1 MLNLGVQLGSEAKK
15 NKLNY
20 SDNKIKGTIG
30 MQTRMNSALQS
41 LGNKIPPH
49 SEESEIAVL
58 GSMMLDKAALAKAV
72 ELLDEE
78 SFYNPAHANIYS
90 TMVNMFETGTGVDLI
105 TLAEELNKRNMLDAI
120 GGAYY
125 LSEIDSRTPTA
136 ANIETHARIVQE
148 KYLKRLMISSA
159 GQILANSYDDTT
171 DALEEIDKAE
181 NEIFQIAQK
190 RFQKSYMGIK
200 DLAHQTMS
208 VIENLYEK
216 DRKGI
221 TGVASG
227 FYELDK
233 LTGGFQKS
241 DFIVIAARPSMGKT
255 ALALSVA
262 RNIAIEYNTPVAF
275 FSIEMAGIQLV
286 MRLLSAESRI
296 NGNNIR
302 TGRLNQQDYNK
313 IVASMGRLS
322 SAPIVIDDSPS
333 LTIMELR
340 AKARR
345 LIAEH
350 GVKIIMVDYLQL
362 MRSPKSESRER
373 EISIISQSLKQ
384 LAKEL
389 NIPVIALAQLNRR
402 VEDRTDRRPMLSDLR
417 ESGSIE
423 QDADVV
429 MFIHRPEQYG
439 NKGFSKDTEDAEGKA
454 EIILSKQRN
463 GPTGSIKL
471 AYLKDYARFEN
482 LAFGYQEPPEGSDGS
497 SFATGSDDS
506 NYLDDEAPF

>member
-1 MLNLGVQLGSEAKK
+1 MGSEVK
-15 NKLNY
+15 NIK
-20 SDNKIKGTIG
+20 STFSESKIKGVIG
-30 MQTRMNSALQS
+30 MQNRMRSLEA

-49 SEESEIAVL
+49 TEESEIAVL
-58 GSMMLDKAALAKAV
+58 GSMMLDRAALAKAIEV
-72 ELLDEE
+72 LDEN
-78 SFYNPAHANIYS
+78 SFYNPAHATIYS
-90 TMVNMFETGTGVDLI
+90 TMVNMFETGTYVDLVS
-105 TLAEELNKRNMLDAI
+105 LAEELNKRNMLEAV
-120 GGAYY
+120 GGAFY
-125 LSEIDSRTPTA
+125 LTEINSRTPTA
-136 ANIETHARIVQE
+136 ANIETHTRIVQE
-148 KYLKRLMISSA
+148 KYLKRLLISSA

-190 RFQKSYMGIK
+190 RFQKSYLGIK
-200 DLAHQTMS
+200 ELAHQTMT
-208 VIENLYEK
+208 VIDNLFEK
-216 DRKGI
+216 DKKGI

-255 ALALSVA
+255 AMALSIA
-262 RNIAIEYNTPVAF
+262 RNIAIEYQTPVAF

-286 MRLLSAESRI
+286 IRLVSAESRI

-302 TGRLNQQDYNK
+302 TGRLNQQDYSK
-313 IVASMGRLS
+313 IASSMGRLAD
-322 SAPIVIDDSPS
+322 APIVIDDSPS

-350 GVKIIMVDYLQL
+350 GIKIIMVDYLQL

-429 MFIHRPEQYG
+429 IFIHRPEQYG

-482 LAFGYQEPPEGSDGS
+482 LAFGYQEPPEGSENVS
-497 SFATGSDDS
+497 NTGADDS
-506 NYLDDEAPF
+506 GYLDDDAPF

>member
-1 MLNLGVQLGSEAKK
+1 MNSEIKTVKPA
-15 NKLNY
+15 L
-20 SDNKIKGTIG
+20 SESKIKGAIG
-30 MQTRMNSALQS
+30 MQSRIRSSLEA

-49 SEESEIAVL
+49 SDESEVAVL
-58 GSMMLDKAALAKAV
+58 GSMMLDRGALAKAI
-72 ELLDEE
+72 ELLEE
-78 SFYNPAHANIYS
+78 NSFYNPSNSSIFS
-90 TMVNMFETGTGVDLI
+90 TMCNMFETGITVDLVS
-105 TLAEELNKRNMLDAI
+105 LAEELNKRNLLEAV
-120 GGAYY
+120 GGAFY
-125 LSEIDSRTPTA
+125 LSEINSKTPTA

-148 KYLKRLMISSA
+148 KYLKRLLIGSA
-159 GQILANSYDDTT
+159 GHILASSYDDTT

-190 RFQKSYMGIK
+190 RFQKSYVPINE
-200 DLAHQTMS
+200 LAHETMT
-208 VIENLYEK
+208 VIEKLFEK
-216 DRKGI
+216 DKKGI
-221 TGVASG
+221 TGVPSG

-241 DFIVIAARPSMGKT
+241 DFIVIAGRPSMGKT
-255 ALALSVA
+255 AFALSIA
-262 RNIAIEYNTPVAF
+262 RNIAIEYQSSIAF

-286 MRLLSAESRI
+286 IRLLSAEARI

-302 TGRLNQQDYNK
+302 TGRLNQQDYAK
-313 IVASMGRLS
+313 IAQSMGRIAD
-322 SAPIVIDDSPS
+322 APIVIDDSPS

-345 LIAEH
+345 LIAEY

-373 EISIISQSLKQ
+373 EISIISQSMKQ

-389 NIPVIALAQLNRR
+389 NIPVVALAQLNRK

-429 MFIHRPEQYG
+429 IFIHRPEQYG
-439 NKGFSKDTEDAEGKA
+439 NKGFTKDTEDAEGKA

-463 GPTGSIKL
+463 GPTGSVKL

-482 LAFGYQEPPEGSDGS
+482 LAFGYQEPPDGTGQNNVDGGYDS
-497 SFATGSDDS
+497 S
-506 NYLDDEAPF
+506 YLDDDAPF

>member
-1 MLNLGVQLGSEAKK
+1 LNGEAKK
-15 NKLNY
+15 SKLGY
-20 SDNKIKGTIG
+20 SDNKVKGTIG
-30 MQTRMNSALQS
+30 VQSKVHSALMS

-58 GSMMLDKAALAKAV
+58 GAMMLDKAALAKAI
-72 ELLDEE
+72 ELLEEE
-78 SFYNPAHANIYS
+78 SFYNPSHSIIYG
-90 TMVNMFETGTGVDLI
+90 TMKEMFQKGIGVDLI
-105 TLAEELNKRNMLDAI
+105 TLADELSKRDMLEAV

-125 LSEIDSRTPTA
+125 LSEIDSKTPTA

-148 KYLKRLMISSA
+148 KYLKRLLISSA
-159 GQILANSYDDTT
+159 GQILSNSYDDTT

-190 RFQKSYMGIK
+190 RFQKSYVEIK
-200 DLAHQTMS
+200 ELAHQTMN
-208 VIENLYEK
+208 VIDALFEK
-216 DRKGI
+216 DKKGI
-221 TGVASG
+221 TGVPSG

-233 LTGGFQKS
+233 LTGGFQQS

-255 ALALSVA
+255 ALALSIA
-262 RNIAIEYNTPVAF
+262 RNIAIEHQTPIAF

-286 MRLLSAESRI
+286 IRLLSAESRI

-302 TGRLNQQDYNK
+302 TGRLNQQDYAK
-313 IVASMGRLS
+313 IVNSMGRLRD
-322 SAPIVIDDSPS
+322 APIIIDDSPS
-333 LTIMELR
+333 LTILELR

-350 GVKIIMVDYLQL
+350 SVKIIMVDYLQL

-429 MFIHRPEQYG
+429 IFIHRPEQYG
-439 NKGFSKDTEDAEGKA
+439 SKGFTKNDEDAEGKA

-482 LAFGYQEPPEGSDGS
+482 LAFGFQEPPEGSSDS
-497 SFATGSDDS
+497 SSNSAFDDS
-506 NYLDDEAPF
+506 NYLEDSDAPF

>member
-1 MLNLGVQLGSEAKK
+1 MSSEAKNIK
-15 NKLNY
+15 
-20 SDNKIKGTIG
+20 STFSESKIKGTIG
-30 MQTRMNSALQS
+30 MQTRLRSSLEA

-49 SEESEIAVL
+49 SEASEIAVL
-58 GSMMLDKAALAKAV
+58 GSMMLDRAALAKAV
-72 ELLDEE
+72 EVLDEN
-78 SFYNPAHANIYS
+78 SFYNTAHSSIFS
-90 TMVNMFETGTGVDLI
+90 TMVNMFETATAVDI
-105 TLAEELNKRNMLDAI
+105 VSLAEELNKRNMLEAV

-125 LSEIDSRTPTA
+125 LSEINSRTPTA

-148 KYLKRLMISSA
+148 KYLKRLLINSA

-190 RFQKSYMGIK
+190 RFQKSYIGIK
-200 DLAHQTMS
+200 ELAHQTMT
-208 VIENLYEK
+208 VIDNLFEK
-216 DRKGI
+216 DKKGI

-241 DFIVIAARPSMGKT
+241 DFVVIAARPSMGKT
-255 ALALSVA
+255 AFALSIA
-262 RNIAIEYNTPVAF
+262 RNIAIEYQTPVAF

-286 MRLLSAESRI
+286 IRLVSAEARI

-302 TGRLNQQDYNK
+302 TGRLNHQDYSK
-313 IVASMGRLS
+313 IAQSMGRLAG
-322 SAPIVIDDSPS
+322 APIVIDDSPS

-350 GVKIIMVDYLQL
+350 GIKIIMVDYLQL

-373 EISIISQSLKQ
+373 EISMISQSLKQ

-402 VEDRTDRRPMLSDLR
+402 VEERTDRRPMLSDLR

-439 NKGFSKDTEDAEGKA
+439 NKGFTKDSDDAEGKA

-482 LAFGYQEPPEGSDGS
+482 LAFGFQEPPEGSENNVMNSGNDAG
-497 SFATGSDDS
+497 
-506 NYLDDEAPF
+506 YLDDDEPF